1 MIVRS
6 RHFYFLF
13 LLVIAG
19 FPTEPLRAQN
29 VSQPQNTG
37 PSDASIAALLPQNG
51 DPTGLRKWLEQ
62 HGTTFTVFYTNDVLG
77 NLSGGIKRGTIDQ
90 GKVELQV
97 TTDLDK
103 VAGLKDLTLYW
114 NAFQVH
120 NTGRIRRDYAG
131 GMNTIA
137 AIEAAP
143 ATRLSELWLETT
155 RLQNTHGTEE
165 REVLYPWH
173 PWVGCIVQIHKVV
186 EKASGNV
193 ARCSREGAAVCRALE
208 LPTWMFDRAACAP
221 MRMDARPRVI
231 PRYDLDQS

>member
-1 MIVRS
+1 MW
-6 RHFYFLF
+6 
-13 LLVIAG
+13 VIAG
-19 FPTEPLRAQN
+19 FSTEPLRAQN

-37 PSDASIAALLPQNG
+37 PSDASIAGLLPQNG
-51 DPTGLRKWLEQ
+51 DPTGLRKC
-62 HGTTFTVFYTNDVLG
+62 GTTFTVFYTNDVLG

-143 ATRLSELWLETT
+143 ATRLSELWLEQKILNGQASI
-155 RLQNTHGTEE
+155 R
-165 REVLYPWH
+165 
-173 PWVGCIVQIHKVV
+173 VGQL
-186 EKASGNV
+186 
-193 ARCSREGAAVCRALE
+193 AADSEFYFSDLS
-208 LPTWMFDRAACAP
+208 TMFLRAAQ
-221 MRMDARPRVI
+221 I
-231 PRYDLDQS
+231 

>member
-1 MIVRS
+1 MQARRPPVLVVCS
-6 RHFYFLF
+6 QERH
-13 LLVIAG
+13 
-19 FPTEPLRAQN
+19 
-29 VSQPQNTG
+29 
-37 PSDASIAALLPQNG
+37 
-51 DPTGLRKWLEQ
+51 
-62 HGTTFTVFYTNDVLG
+62 
-77 NLSGGIKRGTIDQ
+77 
-90 GKVELQV
+90 
-97 TTDLDK
+97 
-103 VAGLKDLTLYW
+103 
-114 NAFQVH
+114 
-120 NTGRIRRDYAG
+120 AG
-131 GMNTIA
+131 G
-137 AIEAAP
+137 
-143 ATRLSELWLETT
+143 SCCTT

>member
-6 RHFYFLF
+6 RHFCFLF

-19 FPTEPLRAQN
+19 FSTEPVRAQN

-143 ATRLSELWLETT
+143 ATRLSELWLEQKILNGQASI
-155 RLQNTHGTEE
+155 R
-165 REVLYPWH
+165 
-173 PWVGCIVQIHKVV
+173 VGQL
-186 EKASGNV
+186 
-193 ARCSREGAAVCRALE
+193 AADSEFYFSDLS
-208 LPTWMFDRAACAP
+208 TMFLRAAQ
-221 MRMDARPRVI
+221 I
-231 PRYDLDQS
+231 